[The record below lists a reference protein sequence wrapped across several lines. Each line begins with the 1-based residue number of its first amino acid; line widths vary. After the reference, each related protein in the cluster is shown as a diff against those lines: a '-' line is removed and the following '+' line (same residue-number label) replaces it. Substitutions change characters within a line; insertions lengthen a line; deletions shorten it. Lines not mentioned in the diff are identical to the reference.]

1 MNKRIFIIIIAII
14 VIIGGIIGVSIW
26 LSFLRNTP
34 PVTPSVQ
41 ISTVSD
47 SSIKEAI
54 SQKLSQD
61 GLNYTS
67 DEIKISK
74 KKKIIEQAWMIVS
87 ATITSLSQTDEA
99 RQMIYVLQIKDGV
112 PIVIAYSGDGFSMN
126 AFPTDIPDI
135 VIQEADKPW

>member
-1 MNKRIFIIIIAII
+1 MNKRIFIITIATII
-14 VIIGGIIGVSIW
+14 IIGGIIGVSMW
-26 LSFLRNTP
+26 LSYLRNTP
-34 PVTPSVQ
+34 PATPSVQ

-47 SSIKEAI
+47 ASIKEAI

-74 KKKIIEQAWMIVS
+74 KKIIEQAWMIVS
-87 ATITSLSQTDEA
+87 ATIESLSQTDEA

-126 AFPTDIPDI
+126 AFPTDVPDI
-135 VIQEADKPW
+135 VIQEANKPW